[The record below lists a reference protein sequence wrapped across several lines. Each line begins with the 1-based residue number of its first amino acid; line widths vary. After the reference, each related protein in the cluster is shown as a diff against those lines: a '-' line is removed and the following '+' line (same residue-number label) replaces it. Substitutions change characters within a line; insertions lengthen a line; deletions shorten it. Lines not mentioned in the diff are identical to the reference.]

1 MPPPLQVKSTW
12 LNLAKCQV
20 ENKHIGE
27 VWDDPNE
34 PNWNRPLIACAERVN
49 VDGFGLVYA
58 ERTQFRVVQA
68 ATLEGRRCRKPAR
81 R

>member
-34 PNWNRPLIACAERVN
+34 PNWTPAINR
-49 VDGFGLVYA
+49 
-58 ERTQFRVVQA
+58 FR
-68 ATLEGRRCRKPAR
+68 
-81 R
+81 